1 MVSRFGWL
9 CADLFGFDRIGLDI
23 CGSNCADLGAFLRFR
38 LDLGGC
44 SRFEWI
50 WLSLGELEL
59 VRPDSGT

>member
-1 MVSRFGWL
+1 M
-9 CADLFGFDRIGLDI
+9 DI

-50 WLSLGELEL
+50 WLSLGRLEW
-59 VRPDSGT
+59 VRPDVYLDGLGPIAQNDIKQAASSL